1 MSSTQVLRRGL
12 PRTPGGEPWPPASV
26 AGPAHNEAVP
36 ESTEFTLR
44 RGLPRMSGGEP
55 WPPVT
60 KIAAHQVADST
71 SGIHS
76 ASGAVPTHGAPAH
89 SGATSTASSH
99 VVLRQGLPRT
109 PGGSPWPPVSAC
121 EINGGTQT
129 PESAAPSTGSVESSV
144 SSEPARPT
152 APTQHAESTDTAEPT
167 DTTKPTDTAVP
178 ARPAGNTGSA
188 ETGSPEPVS
197 ATSRKHREQ
206 SKTDSVLNRE
216 CGPFSLKQ
224 WLGGGLIALG
234 GIIALAALIVVS
246 ARWFL
251 HTEAGAEF
259 IANYDG
265 HPELPA
271 GTPVGFPAWLSWQH
285 FLNFFFMALIVKT
298 GLSIRYERKAP
309 AYWAPKRKSAQKIS
323 LTIWTH
329 LVFDLLWVINGV
341 IFFVLLFATGQW
353 ARIIP
358 TSLDVFPHAASAAV
372 QYASLD
378 WPTENGWVHY
388 NGLQLLLYFFTVFV
402 VAPLAIATG
411 LRMSTL
417 WPQSQAFS
425 SIYPISIA
433 RKIHMPIAVYF
444 IVFTVIHVLMVFA
457 TGALRNLNH
466 MWAAQGDPDPAVYA
480 GNWSGF
486 VFFVIGLAV
495 TFAAVVF
502 ARPMVLAPL
511 ARIFGNVTAR

>member
-12 PRTPGGEPWPPASV
+12 PRTPGGA
-26 AGPAHNEAVP
+26 
-36 ESTEFTLR
+36 
-44 RGLPRMSGGEP
+44 P

-60 KIAAHQVADST
+60 KTDAGQAADHTSDIHPVSDAVST
-71 SGIHS
+71 HS
-76 ASGAVPTHGAPAH
+76 APANGD
-89 SGATSTASSH
+89 STSTASSL

-109 PGGSPWPPVSAC
+109 SGGGPWPPISASN
-121 EINGGTQT
+121 INDAPHT
-129 PESAAPSTGSVESSV
+129 PESADVSTGSTESPV
-144 SSEPARPT
+144 LSEPPRP
-152 APTQHAESTDTAEPT
+152 AEPT
-167 DTTKPTDTAVP
+167 KPIEPTEAAAPT
-178 ARPAGNTGSA
+178 RPAGSTRST
-188 ETGSPEPVS
+188 ETGRPAPVS
-197 ATSRKHREQ
+197 APSRKHSEQ
-206 SKTDSVLNRE
+206 PKTDSWLDRE
-216 CGPFSLKQ
+216 YGPFSLKQ

-234 GIIALAALIVVS
+234 GIIALAALIVVG

-251 HTEAGAEF
+251 HTATGTEF

-265 HPELPA
+265 HPELPE

-285 FLNFFFMALIVKT
+285 FLNFFFMALIIKT

-309 AYWAPKRKSAQKIS
+309 AYWAPKKKSAQKIS

-353 ARIIP
+353 ARIVP

-402 VAPLAIATG
+402 VAPLAIVTG